1 MTPRK
6 NLQQATS
13 VIHATRRSAPLLR
26 RLAELLHGLARAVRK
41 KNEAA
46 QETNMIK
53 ATQDG
58 PLAVRP
64 AIQWWSSLAVI
75 AGAYLTCC
83 LLLPPLISGDLSLTV
98 SLTWLKEAAPLL
110 GTACAAIATFAFF
123 RRLDLRRLS
132 ETQNEIDE
140 IRAMDWQ
147 HFELLVSDG
156 FRRLGY
162 SVDNRGWY
170 VPNSPVHIMLQ
181 KNGEKTLVE
190 CRQWR
195 APQVELKVVDEL
207 YRVMT
212 KERADGALLVTS
224 GSFAP
229 EAEVFARD
237 KPIGLID
244 GEALLELVET
254 ARTERP
260 KGPAGGETPRCPV
273 CERHMVKKR
282 AGKDST
288 IGPVYWGC
296 LAHPQ
301 CLGTRPADED
311 PTLLCMRWRRDSLR
325 TIH

>member
-1 MTPRK
+1 MALRK
-6 NLQQATS
+6 KFAGGERPSCTQSGDCA
-13 VIHATRRSAPLLR
+13 LLLKC
-26 RLAELLHGLARAVRK
+26 LAELLHGVPPEPSE
-41 KNEAA
+41 NEAA

-53 ATQDG
+53 AKEDG
-58 PLAVRP
+58 TVAVRP
-64 AIQWWSSLAVI
+64 ALQWWSSLAVV

-83 LLLPPLISGDLSLTV
+83 LLLPPLISGDLSMTV

-123 RRLDLRRLS
+123 RRLDLRRLR
-132 ETQNEIDE
+132 ETQSEIDA

-147 HFELLVSDG
+147 HFELLISDG

-170 VPNSPVHIMLQ
+170 VPNSPVHILLQ

-195 APQVELKVVDEL
+195 ASQVDLSVVDEL
-207 YRVMT
+207 YRIMA
-212 KERADGALLVTS
+212 EARADGALLVTS
-224 GSFAP
+224 GRFAP
-229 EAEVFARD
+229 DAEVFARD

-254 ARTERP
+254 ARTEAP
-260 KGPAGGETPRCPV
+260 KASAGGETPHCPV

-282 AGKDST
+282 ARKDSM

-296 LAHPQ
+296 PAHPR
-301 CLGTRPADED
+301 CLGTRPAEAD
-311 PTLLCMRWRRDSLR
+311 PSLLCMRWRRDTLR

>member
-1 MTPRK
+1 MG
-6 NLQQATS
+6 
-13 VIHATRRSAPLLR
+13 
-26 RLAELLHGLARAVRK
+26 LAELLHGVFPSRPK

-58 PLAVRP
+58 TVAVRP

-98 SLTWLKEAAPLL
+98 SLTWLREAAPLL

-123 RRLDLRRLS
+123 RRLDLRRLR
-132 ETQNEIDE
+132 ETQSEIDA

-147 HFELLVSDG
+147 HFELLISDG

-170 VPNSPVHIMLQ
+170 VPNSPVHILLQ

-195 APQVELKVVDEL
+195 ASQVDLGVVDEL
-207 YRVMT
+207 YRIMT
-212 KERADGALLVTS
+212 QERADGALLVTS

-229 EAEVFARD
+229 DAEVFARD

-244 GEALLELVET
+244 GE
-254 ARTERP
+254 
-260 KGPAGGETPRCPV
+260 ETPHCPV
-273 CERHMVKKR
+273 CERRMVKKR
-282 AGKDST
+282 ARKGST

-296 LAHPQ
+296 LAHPR
-301 CLGTRPADED
+301 CLGTRPAAAD
-311 PTLLCMRWRRDSLR
+311 PALLCMRWRRDTLR

>member
-1 MTPRK
+1 MG
-6 NLQQATS
+6 
-13 VIHATRRSAPLLR
+13 
-26 RLAELLHGLARAVRK
+26 LAELLHGVFPSRPK
-41 KNEAA
+41 KNEAV

-53 ATQDG
+53 AREDG
-58 PLAVRP
+58 TVAVRP
-64 AIQWWSSLAVI
+64 ALQWWSSLAVV

-98 SLTWLKEAAPLL
+98 SLTWLREAAPLL

-123 RRLDLRRLS
+123 RRLDLRRLR
-132 ETQNEIDE
+132 ETQSEIDA

-147 HFELLVSDG
+147 HFELLISDG

-170 VPNSPVHIMLQ
+170 VPNSPVHILLQ

-195 APQVELKVVDEL
+195 ASQVDLGVVDEL
-207 YRVMT
+207 YRIMT
-212 KERADGALLVTS
+212 EERADGALLVTS

-229 EAEVFARD
+229 DAEVFARD

-244 GEALLELVET
+244 GEALLELVEA
-254 ARTERP
+254 ARTGAP
-260 KGPAGGETPRCPV
+260 QAPAGGETPHCPV

-282 AGKDST
+282 ARKGST

-296 LAHPQ
+296 LAHPR
-301 CLGTRPADED
+301 CLGTRPAEAD
-311 PTLLCMRWRRDSLR
+311 PALLCMRWRRDTLR